1 MSSPVT
7 ATVDTQLA
15 GGRACSQEFGLRQ
28 NLGRDERNQSFLVGK
43 VGYLIRSELQVLAG
57 V

>member
-43 VGYLIRSELQVLAG
+43 VGYPIRSELQVLAG